1 MTLSARPAVTVFDL
15 PDSAQSRPHTL
26 RAQALEAQ
34 TALLPYAL
42 GFFILGL
49 VMFTWAASFAAN
61 AVWINASLAIFAIN
75 WGVFYG
81 LANAVR
87 KDPRIGGN
95 IRRRTR
101 VHLLGALLW
110 AAAIGQI
117 SAFALGAGPARETL
131 LILAAGGAGACYF
144 FLAPLLPALL
154 VVGPLA
160 AAGPI
165 IGLFLDPQSRH
176 TGVMA
181 SGALALAMALSLVV
195 NRILERQFALAIE
208 RDRLADAVAKSLA
221 AAEKLAKSKSALL
234 TTLGDEVRSGLSGV
248 THVLAAAAGGG
259 RSPSREQLNAALG
272 ASRDLIEVLDATLDS
287 EIAEDGRLV
296 VRVAPI
302 DAGRLV
308 RDLVYLNQ
316 PQAAAKGLELAGHV
330 EPDLADGAVSADP
343 VRTRQIL
350 SNLIGNALRYTVR
363 GRIEVRVRREGDGR
377 VRFEIADTGPGL
389 TKDEIE
395 AAFTPFTRIERTS
408 AGATG
413 AGVGLSLSR
422 KLAALMGGEVS
433 AESALGVGSCF
444 FLDLPFV
451 AVAPGDAPIEG
462 PSPVATD
469 RALKVLVADDNQLNA
484 AMTRAVLDELGHHVI
499 QAQSPRR
506 AAELLKICEVD
517 LIVLGFGEPEIAA
530 KAARLLRAAPGP
542 AAQAPVLALIDGD
555 ADDAA
560 ARMTAGCSGVL
571 RRPLTTASAARA
583 IADLSQAAQAANA
596 A

>member
-1 MTLSARPAVTVFDL
+1 MTVLDIS
-15 PDSAQSRPHTL
+15 DSEKSWQQAL
-26 RAQALEAQ
+26 RAQALETQ

-42 GFFILGL
+42 CFFVVGL
-49 VMFTWAASFAAN
+49 AMFAWAASFADN
-61 AVWINASLAIFAIN
+61 AVWITASLAIFAIN
-75 WGVFYG
+75 LGVFYG

-87 KDPRIGGN
+87 KDPRISGN
-95 IRRRTR
+95 VRRRTR

-117 SAFALGAGPARETL
+117 SAFALEAGPARETL
-131 LILAAGGAGACYF
+131 LLLAAGGAGACYF

-154 VVGPLA
+154 VIGPLA

-165 IGLFLDPQSRH
+165 VGLFLNPQSH
-176 TGVMA
+176 HEGVMV

-208 RDRLADAVAKSLA
+208 RDRLADAVTQSLA

-234 TTLGDEVRSGLSGV
+234 ATLSDEVRAGLTGV
-248 THVLAAAAGGG
+248 AHVLAAAAGAG

-287 EIAEDGRLV
+287 ETAEDGRLM

-330 EPDLADGAVSADP
+330 EADLTGGAVSADP

-350 SNLIGNALRYTVR
+350 SNLIGNALKYTVR
-363 GRIEVRVRREGDGR
+363 GRIEVRVLRVGDDR

-389 TKDEIE
+389 TREEIDS
-395 AAFTPFTRIERTS
+395 AFTPFTRIERTS

-444 FLDLPFV
+444 FLDLPF
-451 AVAPGDAPIEG
+451 AALAEGVAPSEP
-462 PSPVATD
+462 PSSVASG
-469 RALKVLVADDNQLNA
+469 RALKVMIADDNQLSA
-484 AMTRAVLDELGHHVI
+484 AMTRAVLDELGHQVI
-499 QAQSPRR
+499 QAQNPRR

-517 LIVLGFGEPEIAA
+517 LIILGFGDAETAA
-530 KAARLLRAAPGP
+530 KAARLLRAAPG
-542 AAQAPVLALIDGD
+542 AAGQTPLLALIEGD

-571 RRPLTTASAARA
+571 RRPLSTASVARA
-583 IADLSQAAQAANA
+583 IAELSQATQAANA